1 VASAPLAVSLLSMAF
16 AVVSILGGILLAL
29 GAAIPISP
37 YVTTISF
44 TIYLICRLIGRR
56 GARRADV
63 GFRP

>member
-1 VASAPLAVSLLSMAF
+1 VPQRRPRIASSPLAVS
-16 AVVSILGGILLAL
+16 LLAL

-44 TIYLICRLIGRR
+44 AISGVRRLAARRRR
-56 GARRADV
+56 GTAVV